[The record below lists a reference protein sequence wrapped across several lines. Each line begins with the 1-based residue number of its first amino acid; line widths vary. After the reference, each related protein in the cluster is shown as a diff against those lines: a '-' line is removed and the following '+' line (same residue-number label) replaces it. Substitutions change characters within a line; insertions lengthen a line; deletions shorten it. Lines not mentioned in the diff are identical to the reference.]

1 MAWAGARGLRSQHD
15 LDAAIELIFEDVVAV
30 RGFIQAQ
37 VVGDDERG
45 VDLAAFENSF
55 VLRLTQKNNKF
66 CQYGDLFCHIS

>member
-1 MAWAGARGLRSQHD
+1 LQHD

-45 VDLAAFENSF
+45 VDLAAFENCFVSF
-55 VLRLTQKNNKF
+55 LAQKNNKF
-66 CQYGDLFCHIS
+66 CQYSDLFCHIY